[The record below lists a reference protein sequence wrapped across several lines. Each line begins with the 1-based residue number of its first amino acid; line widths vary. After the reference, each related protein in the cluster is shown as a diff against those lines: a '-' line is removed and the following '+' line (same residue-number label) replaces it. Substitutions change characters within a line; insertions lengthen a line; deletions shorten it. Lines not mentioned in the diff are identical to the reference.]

1 MNIHR
6 FKRLVMGAALLAG
19 IVGSSAV
26 FTAAGGDDNS
36 NSNSNSNNDG
46 ERFSVALWGDMPYVK
61 GGAEWTSARQVE
73 NLIADVNKQK
83 VAFSVFDGDIKS
95 GSSFCD
101 NSQYTQA
108 IARFN
113 TFKAPAVYVPGDNE
127 WTDCH
132 RALGAARDPLERLQK
147 LRSLFFADDYS
158 LGQRKITLARQSA
171 AYPENARW
179 EHQGIVFAT
188 LNVPG
193 SSNNARMPDELAAR
207 GKANDAW
214 ITNTYAHARA
224 QSRHAVVLV
233 MQADPFAGDGRVS
246 RHYTDLMNAITRE
259 TMNFN
264 GEVLL
269 IHGDTHRYRF
279 DQPLMDPRTQQA
291 LRNFTRLEVF
301 GYPLVNW
308 VRVRVGQRDGK
319 VTFLASPGG

>member
-1 MNIHR
+1 MLNN
-6 FKRLVMGAALLAG
+6 RLKTNSYNMHHLARLLAVV
-19 IVGSSAV
+19 IVCVVSQ
-26 FTAAGGDDNS
+26 
-36 NSNSNSNNDG
+36 
-46 ERFSVALWGDMPYVK
+46 
-61 GGAEWTSARQVE
+61 SARADFTFAAFGDTPYTEDEESRFVGM
-73 NLIADVNKQK
+73 IAEINREPL
-83 VAFSVFDGDIKS
+83 AFALHVGDFKS
-95 GSSFCD
+95 GWSPCTDALFTQRRD
-101 NSQYTQA
+101 WFALFHQPLIYT
-108 IARFN
+108 
-113 TFKAPAVYVPGDNE
+113 PGDNE

-158 LGQRKITLARQSA
+158 LGQRRITLARQSA

>member
-1 MNIHR
+1 MLN
-6 FKRLVMGAALLAG
+6 KRLKTISYNMPLLARLF
-19 IVGSSAV
+19 AV
-26 FTAAGGDDNS
+26 VIICVVS
-36 NSNSNSNNDG
+36 Q
-46 ERFSVALWGDMPYVK
+46 
-61 GGAEWTSARQVE
+61 SARAEFTFAAFGDTPYTEDEESRFVGM
-73 NLIADVNKQK
+73 IAEINREPL
-83 VAFSVFDGDIKS
+83 AFSLHVGDFKS
-95 GSSFCD
+95 GWSPCTDALFTQRRD
-101 NSQYTQA
+101 WFALFHQPLIYT
-108 IARFN
+108 
-113 TFKAPAVYVPGDNE
+113 PGDNE